1 MNNKHLSWYKEI
13 NNNFIIASRAYLFHT
28 IIAENSEN
36 DIDVPSDMD
45 VNMVFALPAE
55 FRAPEAEIAELV
67 LDPKN
72 ATFHKPEGCSP

>member
-1 MNNKHLSWYKEI
+1 MIPTKIWKEKHITAEENK
-13 NNNFIIASRAYLFHT
+13 NMDDT

-36 DIDVPSDMD
+36 DKDVPTDMD

-67 LDPKN
+67 LGPKK
-72 ATFHKPEGCSP
+72 ATFVKPEEHG